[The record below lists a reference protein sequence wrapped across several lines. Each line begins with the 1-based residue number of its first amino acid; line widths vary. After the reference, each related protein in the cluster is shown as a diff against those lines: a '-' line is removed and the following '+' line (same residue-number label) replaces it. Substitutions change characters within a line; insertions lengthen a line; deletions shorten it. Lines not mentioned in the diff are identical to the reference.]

1 MQPAL
6 LVLNFNTEAH
16 LRQMAQAFPS
26 FDLLYAPDAAQCEAA
41 IAEHG
46 TRIQAVL
53 TIGSIGL
60 SAAQMQRMPALRL
73 VCALGAGYENID
85 VAHAQAHGIAVGNG
99 AGTNEDCVA
108 DHAMGLLIAS
118 VRGLVRLDRA
128 TRDGVWRTAMPLP
141 PNVSHKRL
149 GILGMGAI
157 GAKIAQRALGFEME
171 IGYHNRSP
179 RSGLPHRY
187 FGDLLSLALW
197 ADVLVVATPGGPGTR
212 HLVNAQVLDALA
224 RRATW
229 SISRAAAWSIPPPW
243 PPPCAKA
250 ASPAR
255 AWMSTK
261 ANPRHRPNCWTW
273 TPWCSRP
280 MWAAGRPKPCR
291 PRWTASSPTCAA
303 TWKAARW
310 SRRSRPEAGFSPVPS
325 RQLLPSAAAP

>member
-99 AGTNEDCVA
+99 AGTNDDCVA

-212 HLVNAQVLDALA
+212 HLVNAQVLDALGPQGHLVNIA
-224 RRATW
+224 RGSVVDTAAL
-229 SISRAAAWSIPPPW
+229 AAALREGRLAGAGLDVYESEPAPPAELLDLDAVVLTPHVGGWSPE
-243 PPPCAKA
+243 AVQ
-250 ASPAR
+250 ASVDR
-255 AWMSTK
+255 FI
-261 ANPRHRPNCWTW
+261 ANMRCHLE
-273 TPWCSRP
+273 
-280 MWAAGRPKPCR
+280 GRPLV
-291 PRWTASSPTCAA
+291 
-303 TWKAARW
+303 
-310 SRRSRPEAGFSPVPS
+310 SPVT
-325 RQLLPSAAAP
+325 A

>member
-212 HLVNAQVLDALA
+212 HLVNAQVLDALGPQGHLVNIA
-224 RRATW
+224 RGSVVDTAAL
-229 SISRAAAWSIPPPW
+229 AAALREGRLAGAGLDVYESEPAPPAELLDLDAVVLTPHVGGWSPE
-243 PPPCAKA
+243 AVQ
-250 ASPAR
+250 ASVDR
-255 AWMSTK
+255 FI
-261 ANPRHRPNCWTW
+261 ANMRCHLE
-273 TPWCSRP
+273 
-280 MWAAGRPKPCR
+280 GRPLV
-291 PRWTASSPTCAA
+291 
-303 TWKAARW
+303 
-310 SRRSRPEAGFSPVPS
+310 SPVT
-325 RQLLPSAAAP
+325 A